1 MKGVNCL
8 IIMEEDRQEERNLD
22 EVELQH
28 FGHQLLNLTNF
39 YQQFI
44 PIESPEI
51 QQKLDVLHNIGTAIV
66 RRDYHMILN
75 DPTVVNGN
83 KNGLTL
89 KEYQQLLY
97 EELCDQ
103 FFQGKPF

>member
-1 MKGVNCL
+1 
-8 IIMEEDRQEERNLD
+8 MEENHQDERNLD

-28 FGHQLLNLTNF
+28 FGQQLLNLTNF

-51 QQKLDVLHNIGTAIV
+51 QQRLNVLHNIGTAIV
-66 RRDYHMILN
+66 RHDYHLILN

-89 KEYQQLLY
+89 SEYRQLLY
-97 EELCDQ
+97 EEMCDQ